1 MEVVGAE
8 GVKKLDQRVKEVQK
22 KVEAKTVTNNPLA
35 VFTAFFFVSQQQFLG
50 TVIVQQYAG

>member
-1 MEVVGAE
+1 MEVVGSD
-8 GVKKLDQRVKEVQK
+8 GVKKMEERVREVQK
-22 KVEAKTVTNNPLA
+22 KISVKTVTNNPLA